1 MTGITS
7 IAIWRPLIAG
17 LAEIAWLI
25 SREFFGCL
33 SGRYVVLLDFF
44 IDGDFVDGDFVDGD
58 FVDGDFVDG
67 DFVDGDFVDGDFVDG
82 FICFVVVVVV
92 QDFVTS
98 FLKCFLKS
106 IQFFLGSLH
115 LGVHILFV

>member
-1 MTGITS
+1 
-7 IAIWRPLIAG
+7 

-44 IDGDFVDGDFVDGD
+44 I
-58 FVDGDFVDG
+58 GDFVDG

-82 FICFVVVVVV
+82 FICFVDG
-92 QDFVTS
+92 DFVDFVFKMLFEINSIFFGITAFWGSHFVCLMHSS
-98 FLKCFLKS
+98 FHKCTQCFKS
-106 IQFFLGSLH
+106 FDSSNSKNERNS
-115 LGVHILFV
+115 